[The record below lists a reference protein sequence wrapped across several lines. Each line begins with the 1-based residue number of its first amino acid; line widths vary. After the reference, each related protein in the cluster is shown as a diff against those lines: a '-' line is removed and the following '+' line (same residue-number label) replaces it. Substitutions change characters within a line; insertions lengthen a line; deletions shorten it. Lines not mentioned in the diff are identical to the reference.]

1 MEIEKKM
8 ACWLKVPFDSETQQA
23 VQSLANGTDS
33 EALHDAF
40 YKDLSFGTGG
50 MRGKM
55 GVGTNRINKY
65 TLGRCS
71 QGLATYLLQ
80 EFPSLTPKVVIAF
93 DSRHNSQSLAQEV
106 ANVLTANGVAVYL
119 FTDLRTTPELSF
131 AVRHLRA
138 QAGIVLTASHNP
150 PIYNGYKVY
159 WEDGAQ
165 IVPPHD
171 QKIMEAIDSVSYESL
186 QFGPPKAKI
195 HPIDLEVDEAYWNTV
210 LKLLPVKPKQP
221 ENLNVVFTPL
231 HGTAITAVQ
240 RVLQRAGFDRVSV
253 VKEQMHPDGDFP
265 TVKSPNPEER
275 EALSLAIDQANDQ
288 KADLVIGTDPD
299 CDRLGVAFRTNAGS
313 YQLLNGNQLMLLLT
327 DFVLD
332 QLQQKNKLLPS
343 SFIASTIVS
352 TPLMQSIATQYQIE
366 CVTTLTGFKW
376 IGEAIENR
384 PSDTFIC
391 GGEESYGFLLGSAV
405 RDKDAVSASLLAAV
419 MTSQLKSEGK
429 SLLDQLILCYQ
440 KYGFQYESLHSLNK
454 EGAAGAKAILEIMHS
469 YRNNPPRELGGSKV
483 VKIYDYQTGVE
494 RDLKNN
500 SEIPLVLPKANV
512 LIFVTSEGSRIALRP
527 SGTEPKIKF
536 YLSVANTYQKEKSW
550 EYNLAKIEKQLKI
563 LENDL
568 PL

>member
-23 VQSLANGTDS
+23 VQSLAKGADS

-171 QKIMEAIDSVSYESL
+171 KKIMEAIDSVSYESL

-221 ENLNVVFTPL
+221 ENLNLVFTPL
-231 HGTAITAVQ
+231 HGTAITAVPG
-240 RVLQRAGFDRVSV
+240 VLQRAGFDQVSV

-275 EALSLAIDQANDQ
+275 EALSLAIDQANNE

-454 EGAAGAKAILEIMHS
+454 EGAAGAEAILEIMHS
-469 YRNNPPRELGGSKV
+469 YRNNPPRELGGNKV
-483 VKIYDYQTGVE
+483 VKIYDYQIGVE

>member
-106 ANVLTANGVAVYL
+106 ANVLTANGVDVYL

-171 QKIMEAIDSVSYESL
+171 QKIMEAIDSVSFESL

-231 HGTAITAVQ
+231 HGTAITAVP
-240 RVLQRAGFDRVSV
+240 RVLQRAGFDRVSF

-469 YRNNPPRELGGSKV
+469 YRNNPPRELGGNKV

>member
-23 VQSLANGTDS
+23 VQSLANGSDS

-131 AVRHLRA
+131 AVRHLKA

-171 QKIMEAIDSVSYESL
+171 QRIMEAIDSVSYESL
-186 QFGPPKAKI
+186 QFGPPKEKI

-231 HGTAITAVQ
+231 HGTAITAVPG
-240 RVLQRAGFDRVSV
+240 VLQLAGFDKVSV

-265 TVKSPNPEER
+265 TVKNPNPEER
-275 EALSLAIDQANDQ
+275 EALSLAIDQANNE

-384 PSDTFIC
+384 PGDTFIC

-440 KYGFQYESLHSLNK
+440 KYGFQYESLHSLNI
-454 EGAAGAKAILEIMHS
+454 EGPAGAEAILEIMHS
-469 YRNNPPRELGGSKV
+469 YRNNPPRELGGNKV
-483 VKIYDYQTGVE
+483 VKIYDYQIGVE

>member
-1 MEIEKKM
+1 M

-23 VQSLANGTDS
+23 VQSLANGSDS

-131 AVRHLRA
+131 AVRHLKA

-171 QKIMEAIDSVSYESL
+171 QRIMEAIDSVSYESL
-186 QFGPPKAKI
+186 QFGPPKEKI

-221 ENLNVVFTPL
+221 ENLNLVFTPL
-231 HGTAITAVQ
+231 HGTAITAVPG
-240 RVLQRAGFDRVSV
+240 VLQRAGFDRVSV

-275 EALSLAIDQANDQ
+275 EALSLAIDQANNE

-391 GGEESYGFLLGSAV
+391 GGEESYGFLLGSAI
-405 RDKDAVSASLLAAV
+405 RDKDAVSGSLLAAV

-454 EGAAGAKAILEIMHS
+454 EGPAGAEAILEIMHS
-469 YRNNPPRELGGSKV
+469 YRNNPPRELGGNKV
-483 VKIYDYQTGVE
+483 VKIYDYQIGVE

>member
-23 VQSLANGTDS
+23 VQSLAKGADS

-171 QKIMEAIDSVSYESL
+171 KKIMEAIDSVSYESL

-195 HPIDLEVDEAYWNTV
+195 YPVDLEVDEAYWNTV

-221 ENLNVVFTPL
+221 ENLNLVFTPL
-231 HGTAITAVQ
+231 HGTAITAVPG
-240 RVLQRAGFDRVSV
+240 VLQRAGFDRVSV

-275 EALSLAIDQANDQ
+275 EALSLAIDQANNE

-440 KYGFQYESLHSLNK
+440 KYGFQYESLHSLKK
-454 EGAAGAKAILEIMHS
+454 EGAAGAEAILEIMHS
-469 YRNNPPRELGGSKV
+469 YRNNPPRELGGNKV
-483 VKIYDYQTGVE
+483 VKIYDYQIGVE
-494 RDLKNN
+494 RDLINN

-550 EYNLAKIEKQLKI
+550 EYNLEKIEKQLKI

>member
-23 VQSLANGTDS
+23 VQSLAKGADS

-171 QKIMEAIDSVSYESL
+171 KKIMEAIDSVSYESL
-186 QFGPPKAKI
+186 LFGPPKAKI
-195 HPIDLEVDEAYWNTV
+195 YPIDLEVDEAYWNTV

-221 ENLNVVFTPL
+221 ENLNLVFTPL
-231 HGTAITAVQ
+231 HGTAITAVPG
-240 RVLQRAGFDRVSV
+240 VLQRAGFDRVSF

-275 EALSLAIDQANDQ
+275 EALSLAIDQANNEE
-288 KADLVIGTDPD
+288 ADLVIGTDPD
-299 CDRLGVAFRTNAGS
+299 CDRLGVAFRTSSGS

-352 TPLMQSIATQYQIE
+352 TPLMQSIATHYQIE

-391 GGEESYGFLLGSAV
+391 GGEESYGFLLGSAI
-405 RDKDAVSASLLAAV
+405 RDKDAVSGSLLAAV

-454 EGAAGAKAILEIMHS
+454 EGAAGAEAILEIMHS
-469 YRNNPPRELGGSKV
+469 YRNNPPRELGGNKV
-483 VKIYDYQTGVE
+483 VKIYDYQIGVE
-494 RDLKNN
+494 RDLNNN
-500 SEIPLVLPKANV
+500 SEIPLDLPKANV

>member
-171 QKIMEAIDSVSYESL
+171 QKIMEAIDSVSFESL

-231 HGTAITAVQ
+231 HGTAITAVP

>member
-231 HGTAITAVQ
+231 HGTAITAVP

-469 YRNNPPRELGGSKV
+469 YRNNPPRELGGNKV

>member
-469 YRNNPPRELGGSKV
+469 YRNNPPRELGGNKV

>member
-8 ACWLKVPFDSETQQA
+8 ACWLNVPFDSETQQA

-195 HPIDLEVDEAYWNTV
+195 HPIDLEIDEAYWNTV

-231 HGTAITAVQ
+231 HGTAITAVP
-240 RVLQRAGFDRVSV
+240 RVLQRAGFDRVSF

-469 YRNNPPRELGGSKV
+469 YRNNPPRELGGNKV

>member
-231 HGTAITAVQ
+231 HGTAITAVT

>member
-8 ACWLKVPFDSETQQA
+8 VCWLKVPFDSETQQA

-231 HGTAITAVQ
+231 HGTAITAVP
-240 RVLQRAGFDRVSV
+240 RVLQRAGFDRVSF

-469 YRNNPPRELGGSKV
+469 YRNNPPRELGGNKV

>member
-231 HGTAITAVQ
+231 HGTAITAVP
-240 RVLQRAGFDRVSV
+240 RVLQRAGFDRVSF

>member
-231 HGTAITAVQ
+231 HGTAITAVP

-253 VKEQMHPDGDFP
+253 LKEQMHPDGDFP

>member
-195 HPIDLEVDEAYWNTV
+195 HPIDLEIDEAYWNTV

-231 HGTAITAVQ
+231 HGTAITAVP
-240 RVLQRAGFDRVSV
+240 RVLQRAGFDRVSF

-469 YRNNPPRELGGSKV
+469 YRNNPPRELGGNKV

>member
-231 HGTAITAVQ
+231 HGTAITAVP

>member
-40 YKDLSFGTGG
+40 YKELSFGTGG

-231 HGTAITAVQ
+231 HGTAITAVP